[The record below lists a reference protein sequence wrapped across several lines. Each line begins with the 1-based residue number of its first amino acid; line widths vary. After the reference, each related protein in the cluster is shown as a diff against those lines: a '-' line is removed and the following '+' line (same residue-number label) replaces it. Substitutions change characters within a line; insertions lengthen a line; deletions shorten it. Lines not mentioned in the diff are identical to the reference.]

1 MQQLTRDR
9 RRHLPV
15 LFVFFGLIL
24 FLNLFSASDYQL
36 LSAVVKLRIAVGYA
50 PETRIILPPVGQIGA
65 STHWLPVRLSVELR
79 SVDLGQLQTLVF
91 SPALD
96 PDALPQAVWEG
107 SLRILVLFAIRLV
120 GLGAAG
126 PLLLNYCAG
135 DRNPKKLVQSGAAG
149 ALLVMLLIALL
160 YFTFDVTGFERLEYE
175 GMIQAAPWVLSMAW
189 EAFDQV
195 EELGSR
201 VQALAG
207 NLYSLLQEVEN
218 LGPLGLVQADVTVL
232 HVSDIHNNPV
242 AYNFAKQ
249 VVDSFPVDFIMDTGD
264 LTDWG
269 TALEMEIAKR
279 IEDVRLPYLFVTGNH
294 DSPEVLKK
302 LSAIANAVLISQEE
316 TAVAGLRIAGTG
328 DLVAD
333 SFLATPASPAENTAY
348 ARELNKRWSEVEER
362 PDIFM
367 VHNHLVAEALEPGL
381 FPVVAYGHTHA
392 WGVKERDG
400 TVYSNAGTTGAAGIR
415 GFQAREPLPYSLSL
429 LYFSRDEGGRLRLQA
444 VDGVH
449 VTGLGTSFSLH
460 RTFVQ
465 SRNSDDS
472 VEVVR

>member
-1 MQQLTRDR
+1 
-9 RRHLPV
+9 
-15 LFVFFGLIL
+15 
-24 FLNLFSASDYQL
+24 
-36 LSAVVKLRIAVGYA
+36 VV
-50 PETRIILPPVGQIGA
+50 LPPVGEIRA
-65 STHWLPVRLSVELR
+65 RTHWFPVQIKAELR
-79 SVDLGQLQTLVF
+79 SVDLNSLRSTVF
-91 SPALD
+91 SPVLD
-96 PDALPQAVWEG
+96 EEQILHRIQEG
-107 SLRILVLFAIRLV
+107 ISRIIVHFLIKLSLLAFA
-120 GLGAAG
+120 GAAFALYVLG
-126 PLLLNYCAG
+126 VRSARTMVRGGLAATVAVLIISG
-135 DRNPKKLVQSGAAG
+135 LVYATYDPS
-149 ALLVMLLIALL
+149 
-160 YFTFDVTGFERLEYE
+160 GFERLEYE

-348 ARELNKRWSEVEER
+348 ARELNKRWSEVEETSGYFHG
-362 PDIFM
+362 PQS
-367 VHNHLVAEALEPGL
+367 PGCRG
-381 FPVVAYGHTHA
+381 PG
-392 WGVKERDG
+392 
-400 TVYSNAGTTGAAGIR
+400 TGAVSGSGLRPHPCLGSQGTGRHCIQQCR
-415 GFQAREPLPYSLSL
+415 HNGCGRHPGFSGQGTLA
-429 LYFSRDEGGRLRLQA
+429 LQ
-444 VDGVH
+444 
-449 VTGLGTSFSLH
+449 
-460 RTFVQ
+460 
-465 SRNSDDS
+465 S
-472 VEVVR
+472 VLVVFQPG